1 MQQKPIPFTSS
12 FPSLATALAL
22 TCGAALVTTP
32 CAFAAQ
38 LPAATQT
45 KAPATPRIA
54 SIAIPGHAPFVA
66 IAREVLLI
74 QTTVTPDFASQ
85 SGLIDDAIRVPSFT
99 PERIQALT
107 KRLHTAMSALRALP
121 WREWNVD
128 EQIDV
133 RWVYTNAERLDRELN
148 VERLQTHRPGAW
160 LETLAN
166 NYIAILTY
174 APNRDDALDALTR
187 GIPGVV
193 AEMRAL
199 CVPTQVD
206 TEVALGLIGGIE
218 SMLKGR
224 SNAGSD
230 STKAALAALAA
241 YRHTLASTT
250 AAQLPFSVIGAQNY
264 AWRLQHASMLPW
276 TPQALLALAERKLSM
291 VDSQMAALAPKLQ
304 PKGDLP
310 AELKQAAASL
320 TQASLLAL
328 YDDIQTRNRAAIETA
343 GFVTIPAGVGPVR
356 ARVTP
361 DAMVPLTGDGGSMNP
376 PPPFVADNT
385 GWWNVEHFKAD
396 MPLAERELL
405 VRQSAQFQLS
415 SMGPYSVHEGLPG
428 HHLQLA
434 IARLNPDPL
443 RNLYQDPVQNEGWAL
458 YAEQVMWEQGGMGAL
473 PDGEY
478 YTLRSWRHRIRRV
491 VYDVKIETGVWTL
504 QQGADWKA
512 QKPAGQTP
520 VDEDVKRSVN
530 WPAQLICYFAGKEQI
545 LELKADYKKKLGSAY
560 TERRFHDE
568 LLALGSVPYVFA
580 RAKMLGEPV
589 PGF

>member
-1 MQQKPIPFTSS
+1 MHQKYHPPAATWRT
-12 FPSLATALAL
+12 LATAAAL
-22 TCGAALVTTP
+22 TCGAALTST
-32 CAFAAQ
+32 ASFAAQ
-38 LPAATQT
+38 PPAA
-45 KAPATPRIA
+45 PRIA
-54 SIAIPGHAPFVA
+54 NIAIPGHAQFVA
-66 IAREVLLI
+66 LAREVLLI
-74 QTTVTPDFASQ
+74 QATVTPDFASQ
-85 SGLIDDAIRVPSFT
+85 SGLVDDAIRVPSFA
-99 PERIQALT
+99 PQHVKALT
-107 KRLHTAMSALRALP
+107 QRLHKAMAGLRALP
-121 WREWNVD
+121 WRTWSVD

-133 RWVYTNAERLDRELN
+133 RWVFTNAERLDRELN

-174 APNRDDALDALTR
+174 APKREDALDAITQ
-187 GIPGVV
+187 GVPAVV

-206 TEVALGLIGGIE
+206 ADVAMGLIDGITA
-218 SMLKGR
+218 MLKNR
-224 SNAGSD
+224 SHAQSD
-230 STKAALAALAA
+230 TNQAALAALAA
-241 YRHTLASTT
+241 YRHTLQSNT
-250 AAQLPFSVIGAQNY
+250 ATPRQLFSVVGPQNY

-276 TPQALLALAERKLSM
+276 TPEALLALAERKLDM
-291 VDSQMAALAPKLQ
+291 VDGKMAALSPRLQ
-304 PKGDLP
+304 SKP
-310 AELKQAAASL
+310 ALSPELKQTAAQL
-320 TQASLLAL
+320 NQASLLAL
-328 YDDIQTRNRAAIETA
+328 YDDIQVRNRAAIEAA
-343 GFVTIPAGVGPVR
+343 GFLTIPAGVGPVR

-376 PPPFVADNT
+376 PPPFLPDNT

-396 MPLAERELL
+396 MPLDEREKL
-405 VRQSAQFQLS
+405 VGQSALFQMS

-458 YAEQVMWEQGGMGAL
+458 YAEQLMWEQGGMGNQ

-491 VYDVKIETGVWTL
+491 IYDVKIETGAWTL
-504 QQGADWKA
+504 QQGADWKL
-512 QKPAGQTP
+512 QKPAGQATI
-520 VDEDVKRSVN
+520 DEDVKRSVN

-545 LELKADYKKKLGSAY
+545 LQLKADYKQKMGAAY
-560 TERRFHDE
+560 SERRFHDE
-568 LLALGSVPYVFA
+568 LLAMGSVPYVFA

-589 PGF
+589 PSF